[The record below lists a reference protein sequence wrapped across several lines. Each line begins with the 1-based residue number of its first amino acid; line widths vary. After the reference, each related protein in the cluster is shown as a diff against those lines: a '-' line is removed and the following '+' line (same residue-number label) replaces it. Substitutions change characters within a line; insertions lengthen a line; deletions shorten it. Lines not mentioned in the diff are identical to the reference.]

1 MLGGSVGNKAGWVR
15 DSVDLLV
22 EEAGWE
28 CSQVEVGAV
37 REKCI
42 SSVQQCL
49 KVSEWCNLNIYSL
62 ITVLFSEDLFPYCS
76 FVIFFSLIDKITL

>member
-28 CSQVEVGAV
+28 CSQVEVSAV
-37 REKCI
+37 REKCV

-76 FVIFFSLIDKITL
+76 FVIFFLSDR

>member
-15 DSVDLLV
+15 GSVDLLV

-28 CSQVEVGAV
+28 CSQVEVSAV

-76 FVIFFSLIDKITL
+76 FVFFFL

>member
-62 ITVLFSEDLFPYCS
+62 INHC
-76 FVIFFSLIDKITL
+76 VI

>member
-49 KVSEWCNLNIYSL
+49 KVSEGATLISTHLSLCYLVRIYFL
-62 ITVLFSEDLFPYCS
+62 TVVL
-76 FVIFFSLIDKITL
+76 